1 MDEGKESRFES
12 SEIVSMFPTLVWKTQ
27 LKAEV
32 HQAID
37 RSILNTVEEMRR
49 DLEELRPGEAWQSGQ
64 ELQRLTAFDD
74 LVSCIHDMASVVLRF
89 LGASHEGFDITA
101 CWANVNATGAS
112 HKPHSHPNNYLS
124 GVYYVQTH
132 EGADVI
138 NFHDPRP
145 QASIIR
151 PPVTELTAVNTDQVV
166 LKVKNGTLLL
176 FPSWV
181 EHSVP
186 PNRSNEPRISVSFN
200 IMFSSYAEKMSKP
213 LW

>member
-89 LGASHEGFDITA
+89 LGGF
-101 CWANVNATGAS
+101 S
-112 HKPHSHPNNYLS
+112 R
-124 GVYYVQTH
+124 GVRHNGLLGQRERHGYVT
-132 EGADVI
+132 
-138 NFHDPRP
+138 
-145 QASIIR
+145 QASQ
-151 PPVTELTAVNTDQVV
+151 PPQQLLERCV
-166 LKVKNGTLLL
+166 L
-176 FPSWV
+176 
-181 EHSVP
+181 
-186 PNRSNEPRISVSFN
+186 RSDP
-200 IMFSSYAEKMSKP
+200 
-213 LW
+213 